1 MFGLITFALKL
12 VVATI
17 FGALLS
23 YSPKKKLIEEEIIKT
38 SLLCLYGSVITGIS
52 IQLKIENNFSIGL
65 GIIAVLFTIISLTQN
80 NSFSKRIILLFSGL
94 VGVVIGLGFMF
105 KAIVL
110 LLLLYYILWY
120 KKSILDYLDEGIKQS
135 EDEPF
140 KNVSG

>member
-12 VVATI
+12 VIAAI

-23 YSPKKKLIEEEIIKT
+23 YSPKKKLIEEEIIRS
-38 SLLCLYGSVITGIS
+38 SLLCLFGAVITGILV
-52 IQLKIENNFSIGL
+52 QLNIENNFSAGL

-80 NSFSKRIILLFSGL
+80 NAFSKRIIWIFSGL
-94 VGVVIGLGFMF
+94 VGVIIGLGFIF

-110 LLLLYYILWY
+110 LFLLYYIVWY
-120 KKSILDYLDEGIKQS
+120 EKSILIYLNESVKQS
-135 EDEPF
+135 EDESF